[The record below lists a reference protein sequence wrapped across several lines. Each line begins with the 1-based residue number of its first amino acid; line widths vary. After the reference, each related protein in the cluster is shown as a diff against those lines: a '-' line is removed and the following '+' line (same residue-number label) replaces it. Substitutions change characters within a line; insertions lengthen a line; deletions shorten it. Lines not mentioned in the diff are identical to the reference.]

1 MSAGIAC
8 TSTWRF
14 LSAHSKLADHDRS
27 VWAVRA
33 CLQRYQA
40 GRREIS
46 GMQQA
51 LHVHLQHSGHAK
63 HLRRVY
69 ACTEASVPHS
79 RTKCSAK
86 VDATVS
92 QVQT

>member
-1 MSAGIAC
+1 
-8 TSTWRF
+8 
-14 LSAHSKLADHDRS
+14 
-27 VWAVRA
+27 
-33 CLQRYQA
+33 
-40 GRREIS
+40 
-46 GMQQA
+46 MQQA